1 MRLHVGSV
9 IALPLLGHTCRGSP
23 ARGAGDPPRV
33 YEQNRATTRRR
44 SVPIHSITYA
54 LHASAVDD
62 IEAINSAMKW
72 LIDDLEPI
80 QSYRQRSH
88 HGADMQVYEI
98 RLMRSGMARQA
109 LARLGPKVLS
119 QISKTL
125 QTKIDKNRVLHVRL
139 SLDALVRGQ
148 VALSLKSGS
157 IIKIRAKL
165 RVHSNEDPVEIGL
178 ALIEAAIERAER
190 MGWPE
195 KPLNSVIVNGHD

>member
-1 MRLHVGSV
+1 
-9 IALPLLGHTCRGSP
+9 
-23 ARGAGDPPRV
+23 
-33 YEQNRATTRRR
+33 
-44 SVPIHSITYA
+44 
-54 LHASAVDD
+54 VDD